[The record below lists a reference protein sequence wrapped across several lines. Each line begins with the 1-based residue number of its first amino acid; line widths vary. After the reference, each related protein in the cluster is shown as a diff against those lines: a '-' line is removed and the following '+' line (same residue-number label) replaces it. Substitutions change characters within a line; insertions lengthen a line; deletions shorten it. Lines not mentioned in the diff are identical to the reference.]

1 MNWKAIFVVYQ
12 KELKDQL
19 RDRRTIIST
28 IVLPTVVMPL
38 IMFGFGT
45 VMTKIIRQAKDEG
58 TSVMV
63 VNSAGAPELVKALK
77 ADAKFRVVAE
87 TPDVKQRIADK
98 KVRVALELPQDFD
111 AAIVRGE
118 TPKIG
123 VLFYDGEIKSGIGA
137 REVESFLQKYR
148 TGILDQRLKER
159 GLPPEFTKPFEM
171 ARKNVAPPEKVGGA
185 TLGGFIPYLIIIL
198 CFSGAMYPAMDLTAG
213 EKERGT
219 METLMCSPTARINIV
234 FGKFLTVLTASV
246 ATILFSMTS
255 MAVTAALGGKLFLG
269 DSSIA
274 AAGAGKAPAAALM
287 PSFDPAG
294 FIGIFAMIAPVAI
307 FFAAILLTVSL
318 FAKSYKEAQSYAG
331 PMILLAIIPAVFGM
345 LPGIELS
352 AKTAL
357 IPILNLSLVCK
368 EMLSGTWNW
377 NYIAL
382 IFGSSCVYAIVALV
396 ACVKM
401 FNREDVMFRA

>member
-1 MNWKAIFVVYQ
+1 
-12 KELKDQL
+12 
-19 RDRRTIIST
+19 
-28 IVLPTVVMPL
+28 
-38 IMFGFGT
+38 
-45 VMTKIIRQAKDEG
+45 
-58 TSVMV
+58 
-63 VNSAGAPELVKALK
+63 
-77 ADAKFRVVAE
+77 
-87 TPDVKQRIADK
+87 
-98 KVRVALELPQDFD
+98 
-111 AAIVRGE
+111 
-118 TPKIG
+118 
-123 VLFYDGEIKSGIGA
+123 
-137 REVESFLQKYR
+137 
-148 TGILDQRLKER
+148 
-159 GLPPEFTKPFEM
+159 
-171 ARKNVAPPEKVGGA
+171 
-185 TLGGFIPYLIIIL
+185 
-198 CFSGAMYPAMDLTAG
+198 
-213 EKERGT
+213 

-255 MAVTAALGGKLFLG
+255 MALTASLGGKLFLG
-269 DSSIA
+269 SSGMA
-274 AAGAGKAPAAALM
+274 AAASSSKAQAASFM

-382 IFGSSCVYAIVALV
+382 IFGSSCLYAIIALV